1 MAGIPRKALVLVGD
15 GRKALL
21 LRNEGDDRFPNLK
34 AEAVFEDQNPA
45 THLQGTDRPGHFVK
59 GVVSGQRGAVEPTNW
74 HKIEE
79 YRFTRRVARAAE
91 TIVRSGRAT
100 ALVIVAP
107 PRTLAQLRATLAPDV
122 RRHIIAELP
131 KDLTRLPVGE
141 IEKHIVEAPASP
153 TR

>member
-1 MAGIPRKALVLVGD
+1 MAGIPRNALVFIGD

-21 LRNEGDDRFPNLK
+21 LRNEGDNRSPNLK
-34 AEAVFEDQNPA
+34 AEAVFEDENPP
-45 THLQGTDRPGHFVK
+45 THLQGTDRPGHFIK
-59 GVVSGQRGAVEPTNW
+59 GIASGQRGAVEPTNW
-74 HKIEE
+74 HELEE

-91 TIVRSGRAT
+91 DLVRSGKAT
-100 ALVIVAP
+100 AFVIVAP

-122 RRHIIAELP
+122 KRCIIAEIP

-141 IEKHIVEAPASP
+141 IEKHVVEALASH